1 MFKEFF
7 KKAFRSRKTLSDEK
21 VEELEE
27 AIERL
32 TEDTK
37 LREAQIIKFV
47 KLLQQDPINKD
58 KYAKRLIIHQRIIR
72 DNKQKIEELEIKLLD
87 K

>member
-1 MFKEFF
+1 MFKEFI
-7 KKAFRSRKTLSDEK
+7 KKAYRSRKLLSDEEVRK
-21 VEELEE
+21 LEE
-27 AIERL
+27 EIERL

-37 LREAQIIKFV
+37 LREAQIIKLGN
-47 KLLQQDPINKD
+47 LLREDPVNKD
-58 KYAKRLIIHQRIIR
+58 RYAKRLLIHNRIIT